1 MESYLDYQAAKPV
14 DPRVLETM
22 LPFFTE
28 KFGNPATIYDSGNE
42 ALRAMD
48 RAREAVAGL
57 VNADPGEILFTS
69 GATES
74 NNLALLGYAQRNRA
88 NGRHIMI
95 SAVEHISILN
105 LAKQLKKS
113 GFEVTE
119 LPVDSFGVV
128 RLDKLREGLTDSTI
142 LVSVQYANNE
152 VGSIQPVAE
161 IGRLCR
167 ERGVAFHSD
176 AVAAQGLL
184 AIDVKR
190 EQIDLMTLSSNDI
203 YGPKGMGALY
213 VRKGIKVKPVLIGGG
228 QERGLR
234 SGSEN
239 IAGMVGMARAAEIM
253 RQEMPQEAK
262 RLQAYRNRL
271 IRDILD
277 TIPDSHLNGHPE
289 NRLPNNVNVRFDG
302 IEGEAMLLSLKQK
315 GIAAAT
321 GSACSSKTLEPS
333 HTLIAMGLRHEQAH
347 GSLEL
352 TVGRFTQ
359 GKDIEAVIGALPA
372 VVDRLRRMSPLYN
385 RTG

>member
-14 DPRVLETM
+14 DQRVLETM

-57 VNADPGEILFTS
+57 INADPGEILFTS

-88 NGRHIMI
+88 NGLHIMI

-119 LPVDSFGVV
+119 LPVDSFGAV

-167 ERGVAFHSD
+167 ERGIAFHSD

-262 RLQAYRNRL
+262 RLQEFRNRL

-289 NRLPNNVNVRFDG
+289 TRLPNNVNVRFDG

-359 GKDIEAVIGALPA
+359 GKDIEAVLEALPA

>member
-167 ERGVAFHSD
+167 ERGIAFHSD

-262 RLQAYRNRL
+262 RLKEFRNRL

-289 NRLPNNVNVRFDG
+289 TRLPNNVNVRFDG

>member
-14 DPRVLETM
+14 DPRVLEAM

-167 ERGVAFHSD
+167 ERSIAFHSD

-262 RLQAYRNRL
+262 RLKEFRNRL

-289 NRLPNNVNVRFDG
+289 TRLPNNVNVRFDG

>member
-14 DPRVLETM
+14 DPRVLEAM

-42 ALRAMD
+42 ALKAMD
-48 RAREAVAGL
+48 RAREAVAGFID
-57 VNADPGEILFTS
+57 ADPEEILFTS

-74 NNLALLGYAQRNRA
+74 SNLAILGYAERNRSK
-88 NGRHIMI
+88 GGHVII
-95 SAVEHISILN
+95 SAAEHISILN
-105 LAKQLKKS
+105 LAKQLKKA

-119 LPVDSFGVV
+119 LPVDPYGAV
-128 RLDKLREGLTDSTI
+128 RMERLRESVTDDTI

-152 VGSIQPVAE
+152 VGTIHPVAE

-167 ERGVAFHSD
+167 ERGIAYHSD
-176 AVAAQGLL
+176 AVAAEGLL
-184 AIDVKR
+184 ALDVKR
-190 EQIDLMTLSSNDI
+190 DQIDLMTLSSNDI

-253 RQEMPQEAK
+253 RQEMPGETK
-262 RLQAYRNRL
+262 RLQEYRNRL
-271 IRDILD
+271 IRSILD

-315 GIAAAT
+315 GVAAAT

-359 GKDIEAVIGALPA
+359 ARDIEAVLEALPA

-385 RTG
+385 PAG